1 MANAD
6 PFQLESRRLGALP
19 IVGRVLAR
27 LRFGELLE
35 AHLPVPD
42 ARTKLADARALGVL
56 VRNLIVSRTPLYYVA
71 EWAGRYVP
79 ALLGLEASEVELL
92 NDDRTG
98 RALDRLFDA
107 DRQAM
112 MTQLVVRMV
121 REFDVSLDQLHND
134 STTLTLHG
142 EYEGATGRA
151 VRGQPTLR
159 ITFGHNKDHRP
170 DLKQLLWIL
179 TVSADGAVPVLFK
192 VTDGNVEDST
202 THIETW
208 ELLRQVVGSAA
219 FIYVAD
225 SKLCTR
231 DNLKHIAERHGRFVT
246 VLPRSRGEDAL
257 FRDWLQENIPSWEEV
272 LSRPDPRR
280 KDGPP
285 DVFRALPSPIPDG
298 DGFRVIWY
306 QSTHKMER
314 DAQHRRHAIQ
324 KAQQGL
330 ARLRARLAGPRCRLR
345 TRAAVA
351 GAAQA
356 VLRDADAEPWLDYE
370 IETVEVERYRQ
381 ARPGRPGKTTPYRRE
396 VRNRFDLSWTLRQ
409 DRVAYDARCDG
420 IFPLIT
426 NCSPEDLSAAQV
438 LEVYKTKQ
446 PLVEKRHHLFKN
458 VLSAVPVSLKSV
470 HRIEALSFVLF
481 VALLVHALVERAVR
495 QAMEREGIKTLP
507 LYPEERA
514 CAAPTAARIFD
525 LFDDLARH
533 VLRQD
538 GEVVQRFE
546 PTLSERQCLL
556 LELLGMDRQA
566 FLAGA

>member
-6 PFQLESRRLGALP
+6 PFELESRRLGALP
-19 IVGRVLAR
+19 IVNRVLDR
-27 LRFGELLE
+27 LRLRELLE
-35 AHLPVPD
+35 AHLPRQD
-42 ARTKLADARALGVL
+42 ARSKLSDEITLGVL

-71 EWAGRYVP
+71 EWADRYVP
-79 ALLGLEASEVELL
+79 ALLELEPGEVELL

-112 MTQLVVRMV
+112 MTRLVVRMV
-121 REFDVSLDQLHND
+121 QEFDLSLDQLHND

-142 EYEGATGRA
+142 EYANATGRA

-179 TVSADGAVPVLFK
+179 TVSADGAVPVHFK

-208 ELLRQVVGSAA
+208 ELLCQVVGSAE

-231 DNLKHIAERHGRFVT
+231 DNLKHIAERRGRFVT
-246 VLPRSRGEDAL
+246 VLPRSRAEDAL
-257 FRDWLQENIPSWEEV
+257 FRDWLQDHAPSWQEV
-272 LSRPDPRR
+272 LSRPHLRR
-280 KDGPP
+280 KDGPA

-298 DGFRVIWY
+298 DGFRIIWY

-324 KAQQGL
+324 KAQKGL
-330 ARLRARLAGPRCRLR
+330 EALRARLAGPRCRLR

-351 GAAQA
+351 AAARA
-356 VLRDADAEPWLDYE
+356 VLRDADAERWLDDE
-370 IETVEVERYRQ
+370 VETVDVERYRQ
-381 ARPGRPGKTTPYRRE
+381 AGPGRPGKTTRYRRE
-396 VRNRFDLSWTLRQ
+396 IRHRFDLSWTVRH

-426 NCSPEDLSAAQV
+426 NCAPEDLSAAQV

-458 VLSAVPVSLKSV
+458 VLSTVPVSLKSV
-470 HRIEALSFVLF
+470 HRIEALLFVLF

-495 QAMEREGIKTLP
+495 QAMHRAGITTLP
-507 LYPEERA
+507 LYPEERP
-514 CAAPTAARIFD
+514 CATPTAARIFD
-525 LFDDLARH
+525 LFDDLACH
-533 VLRQD
+533 ALHQQ
-538 GEVVQRFE
+538 GHVVQRFE
-546 PTLSERQCLL
+546 PTLSHRHRLL
-556 LELLGMDRQA
+556 LELLEMDQHA
-566 FLAGA
+566 FLAGR